1 MNIRKVPLDDL
12 VLDPNLNLR
21 DRLDDFTVERYADS
35 WDRLPPITVF
45 EVEGR
50 LLLADG
56 FHRHAAAIMMGKRT
70 IPAEVRDGTMP
81 EALDFVSSVN
91 LFHGLPLTRA
101 ERRRAV
107 EVKLKLH
114 HDWSDRR
121 MAEELAVSRE
131 LVAKIRRQLIES
143 HQIPNLPGRVGSDG
157 KLYTSAGLPKD
168 ANERL
173 PRDNKEAGG
182 EDEPVEAGAAAWP
195 AAPPWEETG
204 AVAVEAP
211 GPPEPAYDL
220 APAPRETRAAALV
233 EPVEPV
239 DATIDEMLESWPSRS
254 SKWSTGPRP
263 KGSTTPIARPSPT
276 SRPSSRPPSTTWG
289 IAPINSSSS
298 GSLSKDRERSSCAS
312 EEFAEDPVGDEH
324 AFAGEAEA
332 IAVVLEVSLGTK
344 TLDGRTGQAVDLEA
358 GPEPKILPIEAQLG
372 PAEHQDRR
380 LAGPGFGG

>member
-56 FHRHAAAIMMGKRT
+56 FHRHAAAIMLGKRT
-70 IPAEVRDGTMP
+70 IPAEVREGTFAD
-81 EALDFVSSVN
+81 ALDFVSSVN

-157 KLYTSAGLPKD
+157 KLYTSAGIPKD
-168 ANERL
+168 PNERL
-173 PRDNKEAGG
+173 PRDNKQGG
-182 EDEPVEAGAAAWP
+182 GDDEPSEGQRRGMTA
-195 AAPPWEETG
+195 AAPPWEETK
-204 AVAVEAP
+204 AAAA
-211 GPPEPAYDL
+211 GPVGRPEPAYDL
-220 APAPRETRAAALV
+220 APSPRENRAAALA
-233 EPVEPV
+233 EPV
-239 DATIDEMLESWPSRS
+239 DSAAATIDEMIELM
-254 SKWSTGPRP
+254 SKQVQQVVDWTKAEGFEEAYR
-263 KGSTTPIARPSPT
+263 GARPN
-276 SRPSSRPPSTTWG
+276 
-289 IAPINSSSS
+289 IKA
-298 GSLSKDRERSSCAS
+298 LFQA
-312 EEFAEDPVGDEH
+312 
-324 AFAGEAEA
+324 
-332 IAVVLEVSLGTK
+332 AVYNLGN
-344 TLDGRTGQAVDLEA
+344 RAN
-358 GPEPKILPIEAQLG
+358 QLLKM
-372 PAEHQDRR
+372 R
-380 LAGPGFGG
+380 

>member
-45 EVEGR
+45 AVEDR

-56 FHRHAAAIMMGKRT
+56 FHRHAAAIMLGKRT
-70 IPAEVRDGTMP
+70 IPAEVRDGTFA
-81 EALDFVSSVN
+81 EALDFVASVN

-157 KLYTSAGLPKD
+157 KLYTSAGIPKD
-168 ANERL
+168 PNERL
-173 PRDNKEAGG
+173 PRDNKQGGGDDEASEG
-182 EDEPVEAGAAAWP
+182 ERRGMSAT
-195 AAPPWEETG
+195 APPWEETK
-204 AVAVEAP
+204 AAASELVDR
-211 GPPEPAYDL
+211 PEPAYDL
-220 APAPRETRAAALV
+220 APSPRENRAAAV
-233 EPVEPV
+233 AEPV
-239 DATIDEMLESWPSRS
+239 DPAASTIDEMIELMSKQVQQVVDWTKAEGFEDAYRGARS
-254 SKWSTGPRP
+254 NIK
-263 KGSTTPIARPSPT
+263 ALFQ
-276 SRPSSRPPSTTWG
+276 
-289 IAPINSSSS
+289 A
-298 GSLSKDRERSSCAS
+298 
-312 EEFAEDPVGDEH
+312 
-324 AFAGEAEA
+324 
-332 IAVVLEVSLGTK
+332 AVYNLGN
-344 TLDGRTGQAVDLEA
+344 RAN
-358 GPEPKILPIEAQLG
+358 QLLKM
-372 PAEHQDRR
+372 R
-380 LAGPGFGG
+380 